1 MGDIT
6 ALSQGMQKS
15 IINCMERTKNNTG
28 VIFNIAL
35 NYGGRDEIV
44 KAVKNIV
51 NQVKEID
58 PEDLKAE
65 FDKKVAEIKEELE
78 DLDKEK
84 VLKIAKKKGN
94 EIKKKADELV
104 DLAVAKGTPVLKK
117 AAEDVRDKAVEVT
130 KDVQKKLE
138 AIEI

>member
-1 MGDIT
+1 MSKKGAGKFVLGAAVGAGLGLLFAPKKGKDLR
-6 ALSQGMQKS
+6 ADL
-15 IINCMERTKNNTG
+15 KNK
-28 VIFNIAL
+28 I
-35 NYGGRDEIV
+35 DEL
-44 KAVKNIV
+44 V

-117 AAEDVRDKAVEVT
+117 AAEDVRDKAVEVS

>member
-1 MGDIT
+1 MT
-6 ALSQGMQKS
+6 
-15 IINCMERTKNNTG
+15 
-28 VIFNIAL
+28 V
-35 NYGGRDEIV
+35 
-44 KAVKNIV
+44 
-51 NQVKEID
+51 
-58 PEDLKAE
+58 
-65 FDKKVAEIKEELE
+65 
-78 DLDKEK
+78 DKEK

>member
-1 MGDIT
+1 MSKKGAGKFVLGAAVGAGLGLLFAPKKGKDLR
-6 ALSQGMQKS
+6 ADL
-15 IINCMERTKNNTG
+15 KNK
-28 VIFNIAL
+28 I
-35 NYGGRDEIV
+35 DEL
-44 KAVKNIV
+44 V

-104 DLAVAKGTPVLKK
+104 D
-117 AAEDVRDKAVEVT
+117 
-130 KDVQKKLE
+130 
-138 AIEI
+138 